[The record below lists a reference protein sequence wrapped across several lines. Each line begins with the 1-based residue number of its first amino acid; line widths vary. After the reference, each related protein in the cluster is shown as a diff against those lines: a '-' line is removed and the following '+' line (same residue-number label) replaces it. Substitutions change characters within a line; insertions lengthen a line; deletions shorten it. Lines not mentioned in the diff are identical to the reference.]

1 MVMKLMT
8 VCAYVR
14 HYSIRPTIKRPI
26 SSSFD
31 HIGKKSIRHIYS
43 SNIATT
49 TDSSMDTTMETKLV
63 KRKMALVISY
73 VGANYLGIQMDLN
86 AMHLPTIEK
95 ELELALYKVGCIATS
110 NHPILSKI
118 QWSRSSRTDKGVHAA
133 RLVISAKLE
142 IDLKWLQ
149 DPDHRAPKIVELL
162 NEQLPG
168 DIRVISCVKV
178 NQGFRSRQAC
188 NWREYEYILP
198 TDILLANTNTNNG
211 DAKYLK
217 NWVPLASNQN
227 EAIVRL
233 NDTLKRLEGS
243 NSYHNFHKIKA
254 KNLKSNKK
262 VHMREWLDTNNQ
274 KQLRNNNDDDN
285 NNNDDDDD
293 DDEEEDDDEEDSKDQ
308 VDTKKYISTNT
319 YDTSKFVMRRVFE
332 EWESKDREIIGKTR
346 GNIFSFEVIENLKID
361 DRDFIRIRIRGQS
374 FLLHQIRLM
383 IGAAVAIV
391 RGTMPASVLDF
402 ALTVPIHV
410 EFPMAP
416 AEGLVLLDAG
426 FGSNCNGKGF
436 ALTPQGK
443 ADDDDIVFSTPEEI
457 KACETFFNDN
467 IYKQIYSDWFRNDNA
482 LMNYWLL
489 YSEKFRVPEDV
500 SNRWRLLYEEISKKI
515 DIEETDRQDKELRRI
530 HREIERFTKLCIN
543 DNDKSKPIAYRK
555 FLPNSMTTE
564 LITRFR
570 LYPRYLSI
578 TSFYFLFLFLFL

>member
-1 MVMKLMT
+1 
-8 VCAYVR
+8 
-14 HYSIRPTIKRPI
+14 
-26 SSSFD
+26 
-31 HIGKKSIRHIYS
+31 
-43 SNIATT
+43 
-49 TDSSMDTTMETKLV
+49 
-63 KRKMALVISY
+63 
-73 VGANYLGIQMDLN
+73 
-86 AMHLPTIEK
+86 
-95 ELELALYKVGCIATS
+95 LELALYKVGCIATS

-142 IDLKWLQ
+142 IDLKWLES
-149 DPDHRAPKIVELL
+149 PDDRAPRIVELL
-162 NEQLPG
+162 NEQLPA
-168 DIRVISCVKV
+168 DIRVHSCIKV

-198 TDILLANTNTNNG
+198 TDILLDTNSYTDN
-211 DAKYLK
+211 DTKYLK
-217 NWVPLASNQN
+217 NWAPLASNHN
-227 EAIVRL
+227 DAIVRL
-233 NDTLKRLEGS
+233 NSTLKRLEGS

-262 VHMREWLDTNNQ
+262 IHMREWLDTNSH
-274 KQLRNNNDDDN
+274 KQIQNTNDN
-285 NNNDDDDD
+285 NNNDDDDE
-293 DDEEEDDDEEDSKDQ
+293 DDEEEDDDDEESKETLE
-308 VDTKKYISTNT
+308 TKKYITANT

-332 EWESKDREIIGKTR
+332 NWEIKDREIIGKTR
-346 GNIFSFEVIENLKID
+346 GNIFSFEVIESLKID
-361 DRDFIRIRIRGQS
+361 DRDFIKIRIRGQS

-436 ALTPQGK
+436 SLTPQGK
-443 ADDDDIVFSTPEEI
+443 ADDDDVVFSTPEEI
-457 KACETFFNDN
+457 KTCEAFFNDN
-467 IYKQIYSDWFRNDNA
+467 IYKQIYSDWFKNDNA

-489 YSEKFRVPEDV
+489 YSEKFRVPEEV
-500 SNRWRLLYEEISKKI
+500 SNKWDVLYEETSKKLE
-515 DIEETDRQDKELRRI
+515 IEEMDRQDKELRRI
-530 HREIERFTKLCIN
+530 HREIERFTKLCN
-543 DNDKSKPIAYRK
+543 SDNDKSKPIPYRK

-570 LYPRYLSI
+570 VYPRYLSNN
-578 TSFYFLFLFLFL
+578 FLVILILISIVPKLLMH